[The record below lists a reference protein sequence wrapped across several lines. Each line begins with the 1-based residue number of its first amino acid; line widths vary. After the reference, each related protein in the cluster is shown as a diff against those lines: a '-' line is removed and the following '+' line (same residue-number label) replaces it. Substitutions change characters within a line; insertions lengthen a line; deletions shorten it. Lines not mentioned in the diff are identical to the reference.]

1 MHREIKEINRCIKK
15 YAHQTIKAQKLNT
28 TDNEHYRLR
37 IRTLRYLMMLKILLV
52 EMDADQ
58 IGELMLEAEYWLI
71 IISQLFL

>member
-15 YAHQTIKAQKLNT
+15 YAHQTVKAQKLNT

-58 IGELMLEAEYWLI
+58 IGELMLEADRKI
-71 IISQLFL
+71 NITT

>member
-15 YAHQTIKAQKLNT
+15 YAHQTVKAQKLNT

-37 IRTLRYLMMLKILLV
+37 IRTLGYLMMLKILLV

-58 IGELMLEAEYWLI
+58 IGELMLEADRRI
-71 IISQLFL
+71 NITT

>member
-37 IRTLRYLMMLKILLV
+37 IRTLRYVKNPFSGNGCGP
-52 EMDADQ
+52 DR
-58 IGELMLEAEYWLI
+58 
-71 IISQLFL
+71 

>member
-15 YAHQTIKAQKLNT
+15 YAHQNIKAQKLNT

-58 IGELMLEAEYWLI
+58 IGELMLEADRRI
-71 IISQLFL
+71 NITT

>member
-15 YAHQTIKAQKLNT
+15 YAHQTTKAQKLNT

-58 IGELMLEAEYWLI
+58 IGELMLEADRRI
-71 IISQLFL
+71 NITT

>member
-15 YAHQTIKAQKLNT
+15 YAHQTVKAQKLNT

-58 IGELMLEAEYWLI
+58 IGELMLEADRRI
-71 IISQLFL
+71 NMTT

>member
-15 YAHQTIKAQKLNT
+15 YAHQTVKAQKLNT

-58 IGELMLEAEYWLI
+58 MGELMLEADRRI
-71 IISQLFL
+71 NITT

>member
-15 YAHQTIKAQKLNT
+15 YAHQTVKAQKLNT

-58 IGELMLEAEYWLI
+58 IGELMVEADRRI
-71 IISQLFL
+71 NITT

>member
-58 IGELMLEAEYWLI
+58 IGELMLEADRRI
-71 IISQLFL
+71 KITT

>member
-15 YAHQTIKAQKLNT
+15 YAYQTVKAQKLNT

-58 IGELMLEAEYWLI
+58 IGELMLEADRKLNI
-71 IISQLFL
+71 TT

>member
-15 YAHQTIKAQKLNT
+15 YVHQTVKAQKLNT

-58 IGELMLEAEYWLI
+58 IGELMLEADRRI
-71 IISQLFL
+71 NITT

>member
-37 IRTLRYLMMLKILLV
+37 IRVLRYLIMLKILLR
-52 EMDADQ
+52 EMDAEQ
-58 IGELMLEAEYWLI
+58 IGELMLEADRRMNI
-71 IISQLFL
+71 TT

>member
-15 YAHQTIKAQKLNT
+15 YAHQTVKAQKLNT

-58 IGELMLEAEYWLI
+58 IGELMLETDRRI
-71 IISQLFL
+71 NITT

>member
-1 MHREIKEINRCIKK
+1 MHREIKEINRYIKK
-15 YAHQTIKAQKLNT
+15 YAHQTVKAQKLNT

-58 IGELMLEAEYWLI
+58 IGELMLEADRRI
-71 IISQLFL
+71 NITT

>member
-15 YAHQTIKAQKLNT
+15 YVHQTIKAQKLNT

-37 IRTLRYLMMLKILLV
+37 IRVLRYLIMLKILLR

-58 IGELMLEAEYWLI
+58 IGELMLEADRRMNI
-71 IISQLFL
+71 TT

>member
-15 YAHQTIKAQKLNT
+15 YAHQTVKAQKLNT

-58 IGELMLEAEYWLI
+58 IGELILEADRRI
-71 IISQLFL
+71 NITT

>member
-15 YAHQTIKAQKLNT
+15 YAHQTVKAQKLNT

-52 EMDADQ
+52 EMDADE
-58 IGELMLEAEYWLI
+58 IGELMLEADRRI
-71 IISQLFL
+71 NITT

>member
-37 IRTLRYLMMLKILLV
+37 IRTLRYLMMLKIILV

-58 IGELMLEAEYWLI
+58 IGELMLEADRRI
-71 IISQLFL
+71 NITT

>member
-15 YAHQTIKAQKLNT
+15 YSHQTVKAQKLNT

-58 IGELMLEAEYWLI
+58 IGELMLEADRRI
-71 IISQLFL
+71 NITT

>member
-15 YAHQTIKAQKLNT
+15 YAHQTVKAQKLNT

-58 IGELMLEAEYWLI
+58 LGELMLEADRRI
-71 IISQLFL
+71 NITT

>member
-58 IGELMLEAEYWLI
+58 IGELMLEADRRVNI
-71 IISQLFL
+71 TT

>member
-15 YAHQTIKAQKLNT
+15 YDHQTIKAQKLNT

-37 IRTLRYLMMLKILLV
+37 IRVLRYLIMLKILLR

-58 IGELMLEAEYWLI
+58 IGELMLEADRRMNI
-71 IISQLFL
+71 TT

>member
-15 YAHQTIKAQKLNT
+15 YAHQTVKAQKLNT

-58 IGELMLEAEYWLI
+58 IGELMPEADRRI
-71 IISQLFL
+71 NITT

>member
-15 YAHQTIKAQKLNT
+15 YVHQTVKAQKLNT

-52 EMDADQ
+52 EMDAEQ
-58 IGELMLEAEYWLI
+58 IGELMLEADRRI
-71 IISQLFL
+71 NITT

>member
-15 YAHQTIKAQKLNT
+15 YAHQTVKAQKLNT

-52 EMDADQ
+52 EIDADQ
-58 IGELMLEAEYWLI
+58 IGELMLEADRRI
-71 IISQLFL
+71 NITT

>member
-15 YAHQTIKAQKLNT
+15 YAHQTAKAQKLNT

-58 IGELMLEAEYWLI
+58 IGELMLEADRRI
-71 IISQLFL
+71 NITP

>member
-1 MHREIKEINRCIKK
+1 MHRENKEINRCIKK

-58 IGELMLEAEYWLI
+58 IGELMLEADRRI
-71 IISQLFL
+71 NITT

>member
-15 YAHQTIKAQKLNT
+15 YAHQTVKAQKLNT

-58 IGELMLEAEYWLI
+58 IGELMLKADRKLNI
-71 IISQLFL
+71 TT

>member
-58 IGELMLEAEYWLI
+58 IGELMLAADRRI
-71 IISQLFL
+71 NITT

>member
-52 EMDADQ
+52 EMDAEQ
-58 IGELMLEAEYWLI
+58 IGELMLEADRRENI
-71 IISQLFL
+71 TT

>member
-1 MHREIKEINRCIKK
+1 MHSEIKEINRCIKK
-15 YAHQTIKAQKLNT
+15 YAHQTVKAQKLNT

-58 IGELMLEAEYWLI
+58 IGELMLEADRRI
-71 IISQLFL
+71 NITT

>member
-52 EMDADQ
+52 EMDAEQ
-58 IGELMLEAEYWLI
+58 IGELMLEADRRI
-71 IISQLFL
+71 NITT

>member
-58 IGELMLEAEYWLI
+58 IGELMLEADRRI
-71 IISQLFL
+71 NITT

>member
-15 YAHQTIKAQKLNT
+15 YAHQTVKAQMLNT

-58 IGELMLEAEYWLI
+58 IGELMLEADRRI
-71 IISQLFL
+71 NITT